1 MHWTQKQ
8 QSQLFS
14 VHVFQHIR
22 FLLHDLPK
30 PANAE
35 ASPEFFAD
43 KDKIS
48 QVIVNLLSNA
58 HKYTPSGG
66 AVAIRIISTAD
77 KTEIHIKDTGNGISP
92 EDLPMIFERF
102 YRADKSRN
110 RLTGGAGIGL
120 TITKSIV

>member
-1 MHWTQKQ
+1 M
-8 QSQLFS
+8 
-14 VHVFQHIR
+14 I
-22 FLLHDLPK
+22 
-30 PANAE
+30 
-35 ASPEFFAD
+35 FAD

-77 KTEIHIKDTGNGISP
+77 KTEIHIKDTGNGSSS
-92 EDLPMIFERF
+92 EELPMIFERF

-120 TITKSIV
+120 TITKSIVEAHKGSIQVSSIASKGSEFIVKLPKQAS